1 MNEHERWIEL
11 NGAVN
16 VRDLGGLPTTDGG
29 VTRSGR
35 IFRSDN
41 LQGLTDGDIDRL
53 VGDLKL
59 RNVVDLRSVA
69 EVRLEGPGPLTRVA
83 EVGIHH
89 LSLFPEGGRFTDAGA
104 DTVDE
109 RTLPRRV
116 EHAEDEGA
124 EDESAEPQ
132 VTRFYTGYL
141 RDRPDSI
148 LAALR
153 VLAADDGAAVVH
165 CAAGKDRTGVV
176 SALALAVAGAT
187 PEAIVADYVATGMRL
202 EAVLTR
208 LRASETY
215 RADLDKQPA
224 DAHHPR
230 AEYMARFLAGLDG
243 RFGGPLGWLTA
254 NGWTDDDTQTLRARL
269 RD

>member
-16 VRDLGGLPTTDGG
+16 VRDLGGLPTTDGSI
-29 VTRSGR
+29 TRSGR

-89 LSLFPEGGRFTDAGA
+89 LSLFPEGGLFTDAGA

-116 EHAEDEGA
+116 GQA
-124 EDESAEPQ
+124 EDESADPR

-176 SALALAVAGAT
+176 SALALAVAGAA
-187 PEAIVADYVATGMRL
+187 PEAIVADYVATGVRL
-202 EAVLTR
+202 EEVLAR
-208 LRASETY
+208 LRTSETY
-215 RADLDKQPA
+215 RADLDAHPA
-224 DAHHPR
+224 DMHQPR
-230 AEYMARFLAGLDG
+230 AEYMTRFLARLDR

-254 NGWTDDDTQTLRARL
+254 NGWTDGDTRALRARL

>member
-1 MNEHERWIEL
+1 MNEHERWINL

-16 VRDLGGLPTTDGG
+16 VRDLGGLPTVDGG
-29 VTRSGR
+29 VTRFGR
-35 IFRSDN
+35 ILRSDN
-41 LQGLTDGDIDRL
+41 LQGLTDGDVDRL
-53 VGDLKL
+53 VWDLKL

-89 LSLFPEGGRFTDAGA
+89 LSLLPEGGRFTDAGA

-109 RTLPRRV
+109 RALPRRA
-116 EHAEDEGA
+116 EHTED
-124 EDESAEPQ
+124 DRAEPRL
-132 VTRFYTGYL
+132 TRYYRGYL
-141 RDRPDSI
+141 RDRPDSV

-153 VLAADDGAAVVH
+153 VLAADDGTAVVH

-187 PEAIVADYVATGMRL
+187 PEAIVADYVATGVRL
-202 EAVLTR
+202 AAVLAR
-208 LRASETY
+208 LRSSETY
-215 RADLDKQPA
+215 RADLDAQPA
-224 DAHHPR
+224 DAHDPR
-230 AEYMARFLAGLDG
+230 AEYMTRFLAGLDR

-254 NGWTDDDTQTLRARL
+254 NGWTDDDTRALRARL